1 MRRARDGRQMWMY
14 CGELRKYH
22 TAFMT
27 KVRQKIT
34 EGINTPTMRITF
46 WRPLPPNSWFLRRER
61 SGGEQQARGGEARH
75 EAEEDK
81 ENHSTG
87 DNAAAV
93 LRRQNAQRG
102 EHDHHHDGPQH
113 LRLGVSPHTI
123 THSHAHHGGEEVA
136 LLGGTE
142 DVAVDQLPAALL
154 HRLDA
159 LLLALCLT
167 PLARPYDGVVLADV
181 ARQRAKNNDAHNRL
195 RVTRPPHAHG
205 EEQGHEETV
214 GEREP
219 VRALLAALQVDVP
232 ARPVLDVALLEL
244 DRVRVDDV
252 FGDVHHLRVRK
263 RRWNHHATVARFRHE
278 LPVILNVVDAGRNHA
293 HADDAV
299 FAVTV
304 LVICDGE
311 GQLE

>member
-34 EGINTPTMRITF
+34 EGISTPTM
-46 WRPLPPNSWFLRRER
+46 R

-181 ARQRAKNNDAHNRL
+181 ARQRAENDDAHDRL
-195 RVTRPPHAHG
+195 RVTRPRHAHG
-205 EEQGHEETV
+205 EEQCHEETV

-263 RRWNHHATVARFRHE
+263 RRWNHHE

-293 HADDAV
+293 HADDTV
-299 FAVTV
+299 LAVTI